1 MTGTERMS
9 KALNAEMLYFMFES
23 ANMHRWNDHLR
34 PLDLTE
40 QDKQSH
46 KAAIAWVIAKFEED
60 EGRDIDWRALIEHNL
75 FELIS
80 RLVLTDLKPQ
90 FYHRIVDEKFDQVNE
105 YVIKEFDRNVP
116 DTDPEFRK
124 RLSYYLKSKRDS
136 PEDRIIDAAHYLAT
150 KWEFDLIYEMNKGM
164 FDADNTKKAIDGQ
177 IARHE
182 NLAGVR
188 MIMAGGG
195 IKGFVDLIGQLRFQQ
210 RWARTPRI
218 PKTTV
223 LGHSLMVANSIFL
236 HDLDAGAADKQIYN
250 DYYAGLFHDLPEVL
264 TKDVISPV
272 KNNVSG
278 LAQML
283 EGYEREQIESKL
295 MPLIP
300 ESWRGEM
307 EFLTYEPFSD
317 SDDTGYGMRAGRD
330 IKSCDLLAAYIEAHV
345 SASYGISS
353 QSLTEGKEEL
363 LTRLVNTGDG
373 IGARELVV
381 RLGRIKI

>member
-1 MTGTERMS
+1 MG

-40 QDKQSH
+40 QDKQAH
-46 KAAIAWVIAKFEED
+46 KAAIAWVIAKYEED
-60 EGRDIDWRALIEHNL
+60 EGREIDWSALIEHNL

-90 FYHRIVDEKFDQVNE
+90 LYHSIVKEKSKEVNE
-105 YVIKEFDRNVP
+105 YVMTEFDRYIP
-116 DTDPEFRK
+116 DTDQGFHD
-124 RLSYYLKSKRDS
+124 RLSEYLSSKRDS
-136 PEDRIIDAAHYLAT
+136 REDRIIDAAHYLAT
-150 KWEFDLIYEMNKGM
+150 KWEFNLIYGMNRGM
-164 FDADNTKKAIDGQ
+164 FDAENTKDEIDGQ
-177 IARHE
+177 IARHKGFV
-182 NLAGVR
+182 GVKK
-188 MIMAGGG
+188 ITDDKG
-195 IKGFVDLIGQLRFQQ
+195 IKGFIDLFGQLRFQQ

-236 HDLDAGAADKQIYN
+236 HDLDARITGRQIYY
-250 DYYAGLFHDLPEVL
+250 DYYSALFHDLPEVL

-278 LAQML
+278 LAGLL
-283 EGYEREQIESKL
+283 ESYERELIESKI

-300 ESWRGEM
+300 ESWHDEM
-307 EFLTYEPFSD
+307 RYMICDPFGSCGSLD
-317 SDDTGYGMRAGRD
+317 QRPRD
-330 IKSCDLLAAYIEAHV
+330 GKNIKTCDLLAAYIEAHV
-345 SASYGISS
+345 SASYGVSS
-353 QSLTEGKEEL
+353 QSLTEGEQEL
-363 LTRLVNTGDG
+363 LTRLMNTSGG
-373 IGARELVV
+373 INARELVI